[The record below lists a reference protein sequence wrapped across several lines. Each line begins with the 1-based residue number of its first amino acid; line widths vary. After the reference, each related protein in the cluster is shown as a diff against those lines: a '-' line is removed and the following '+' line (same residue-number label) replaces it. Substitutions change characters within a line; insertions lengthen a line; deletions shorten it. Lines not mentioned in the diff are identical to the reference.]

1 MTVFQQILWGSAVL
15 GICLIIHVSCLALCA
30 RVLETVSH
38 RIRHRTLAVRITL
51 MLMLA
56 LGILIFAL
64 TIEVWIWSTL
74 WIIYGIFPDWN
85 ESVYFSLVTFTAL
98 GYGDLVLGPE
108 ARIFATFAAVTG
120 LLSFGLSTAFLVAIT
135 NRLLVAD
142 RDDHHQRPPRRL

>member
-1 MTVFQQILWGSAVL
+1 MTVVHQIFWGSAIL
-15 GICLIIHVSCLALCA
+15 GICLLIHVGCLALCA
-30 RVLETVSH
+30 RVLEAVTQ
-38 RIRHRTLAVRITL
+38 RIRHRTLAPRIAV

-74 WIIYGIFPDWN
+74 WLIFGIFPSWN

-98 GYGDLVLGPE
+98 GYGDIVLGPE

-120 LLSFGLSTAFLVAIT
+120 LLSFGLSTAFLVAVT
-135 NRLLVAD
+135 NRLLAAD
-142 RDDHHQRPPRRL
+142 HRDHHPGRGKRQ